1 MAKKDNEKSK
11 VVALHQTANDLNKS
25 VREQMVALLN
35 ARLADVTDM
44 KSQVKNAHWNV
55 KGPDFIALHELFD
68 QVVGRL
74 DIQADDI
81 AERVAQ
87 LGGIAMGTIRRA
99 AASSQ
104 LEEYPAEI
112 RDGKDHVRAL
122 VARMSAY
129 GALMRKAIDE
139 AEKAGDA
146 GTTDIFTTVS
156 RAVDKDLWF
165 IEAHLG

>member
-11 VVALHQTANDLNKS
+11 GVALHPTANDLNKS

-99 AASSQ
+99 AAASQ
-104 LEEYPAEI
+104 IEEYPAEI

-129 GALMRKAIDE
+129 GALVRKAIDE

-146 GTTDIFTTVS
+146 DTTDIFTTVS